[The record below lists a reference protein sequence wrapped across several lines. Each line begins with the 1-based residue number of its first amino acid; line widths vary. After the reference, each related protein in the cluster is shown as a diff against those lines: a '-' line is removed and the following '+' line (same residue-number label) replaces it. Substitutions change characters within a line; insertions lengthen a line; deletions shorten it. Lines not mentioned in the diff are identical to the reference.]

1 MRSGMYFPPY
11 GDAIGSIVVKH
22 VTGYFVDVVGGAIY
36 PACVNF
42 HESRI
47 IRIERRVAVPDQY
60 ILPGLID
67 SHVHVESSHLSP
79 YRYAE
84 QAILHGTTAV
94 VADPSPASATAG
106 AAGLDYMVDAGRATP
121 LKFYFTAPSDIPGL
135 GWGEVRSLLS
145 RDDFVGLGEVTDH
158 EGLIE
163 EQPSIA
169 GKVEVAYQTGKRIDG
184 HAPGLRGFRLDRY
197 IMNGVTSDHESKSP
211 EEAEEKY
218 RKGMAIALRESS
230 ISRDLRA
237 LIPFAKENPHMFATD
252 HLRARDL
259 VDGHIDSLLRI
270 AVEEGIDPVQAI
282 RAATIWPAQH
292 YGLDTGALH
301 IGAPAD
307 ITVVSD
313 LRSFRVLETW
323 IGGELV
329 ARNGELL
336 YLGNPPMPV
345 APLFPMT
352 QLSEIDVRAS
362 GPSARVKVMQVD
374 RRGTVAWG
382 QEELPVEDGSIVADP
397 IRDVLY
403 LVWADPSRDW
413 SLRVGFVKGFE
424 LNGGAIATSEVNK
437 FGGIVSVATTLTGA
451 RDAMNEVAMAGGGS
465 VAILGSERSVLRL
478 PVAGLMSDL
487 PAKEVVAKE
496 MELLSFTQAMGCPL
510 EDPFLTL
517 ATMGPFLPAA
527 FRVER
532 KVLSVGT

>member
-1 MRSGMYFPPY
+1 
-11 GDAIGSIVVKH
+11 
-22 VTGYFVDVVGGAIY
+22 
-36 PACVNF
+36 
-42 HESRI
+42 
-47 IRIERRVAVPDQY
+47 
-60 ILPGLID
+60 
-67 SHVHVESSHLSP
+67 
-79 YRYAE
+79 
-84 QAILHGTTAV
+84 
-94 VADPSPASATAG
+94 
-106 AAGLDYMVDAGRATP
+106 
-121 LKFYFTAPSDIPGL
+121 
-135 GWGEVRSLLS
+135 
-145 RDDFVGLGEVTDH
+145 
-158 EGLIE
+158 
-163 EQPSIA
+163 
-169 GKVEVAYQTGKRIDG
+169 
-184 HAPGLRGFRLDRY
+184 
-197 IMNGVTSDHESKSP
+197 
-211 EEAEEKY
+211 
-218 RKGMAIALRESS
+218 MAIALRESS

-336 YLGNPPMPV
+336 YLGSPPMPV